1 MSALPALGASG
12 QTRIAPAATGERA
25 GQEGAN
31 GQDFAS
37 LLDDQAQTAS
47 ASASKTAQKPRT
59 RTAPPSEARAE
70 HAESGP
76 PDKPAA
82 PARTEHDRGAAA
94 SGQAASDAGQTAAGT
109 REQKATDLEHS
120 QDDTWPP
127 AGLAGIGMTVLPV
140 LDAMTL
146 GANLPMLEAVAPAA
160 NLPMPDPVV
169 PAANLA
175 MPNAVAAGA
184 NLPMPD
190 PVVPAAKLPMPN
202 AVAPGANLA
211 INLANVLTQGGS
223 GLPGDQGGP
232 TSASSAPSS
241 GSGAAGAAG
250 TQAPAAMTGASAAL
264 AHGSF
269 SAMLAQAT
277 TSSTPSAE
285 GAEATVLG
293 VALAALAG
301 AADSKTDDAGTS
313 PGADPVNLLAMGTTA
328 PVSRTLASSA
338 PFDGSPTPIPDLHGE
353 QFDDALGAR
362 VSWLADQKIGHAHIR
377 ISPAELGPVEVRLH
391 LNGDQVN
398 ASFLSAQPE
407 VRQALE
413 SSLPRLREML
423 GQHGFQL
430 GQADVGQQQQQARQD
445 QRLAPGDN
453 GKQGADELLQGA
465 ARIPTVLLHRR
476 GLLDAYA

>member
-12 QTRIAPAATGERA
+12 QTRMAPAATGERA

-37 LLDDQAQTAS
+37 LLEDETQTAS
-47 ASASKTAQKPRT
+47 ASASRTAQKPRA

-70 HAESGP
+70 RAESGP
-76 PDKPAA
+76 PDNPAA
-82 PARTEHDRGAAA
+82 PARTEHERGAPAE
-94 SGQAASDAGQTAAGT
+94 GRAASDTGETATGKPEAKT
-109 REQKATDLEHS
+109 TDPEHR

-140 LDAMTL
+140 LDVTT
-146 GANLPMLEAVAPAA
+146 
-160 NLPMPDPVV
+160 
-169 PAANLA
+169 
-175 MPNAVAAGA
+175 AGA
-184 NLPMPD
+184 NLP
-190 PVVPAAKLPMPN
+190 V
-202 AVAPGANLA
+202 PGAGVTGANVASNLA
-211 INLANVLTQGGS
+211 AVLVEGMS
-223 GLPGDQGGP
+223 GLPSAQGVP
-232 TSASSAPSS
+232 P
-241 GSGAAGAAG
+241 GAAGAAD
-250 TQAPAAMTGASAAL
+250 TQAPAALDGTTAAL
-264 AHGSF
+264 AHGRF
-269 SAMLAQAT
+269 SAMLTQAT

-313 PGADPVNLLAMGTTA
+313 PGADPANLLAMGTTA
-328 PVSRTLASSA
+328 PVSRALASSA
-338 PFDGSPTPIPDLHGE
+338 PFSASPTPTPDLHGE

-453 GKQGADELLQGA
+453 GNQGADELLQGT
-465 ARIPTVLLHRR
+465 ARISAVLLHQR